1 MRQQE
6 SFFETPYL
14 SVESSCGSQRRGTK
28 TLFHLYIPLPW
39 ETVTL
44 SDVERPKIRLEGVY
58 ALEDKCGN
66 RLKTNTTLNE
76 GGQSEV
82 PVKFQGGR
90 NSFVLLS

>member
-6 SFFETPYL
+6 NFFETPYL

-28 TLFHLYIPLPW
+28 TLLRLYISLPW

-58 ALEDKCGN
+58 AWHI
-66 RLKTNTTLNE
+66 TAA
-76 GGQSEV
+76 SAS
-82 PVKFQGGR
+82 PVGAENQPPR
-90 NSFVLLS
+90 